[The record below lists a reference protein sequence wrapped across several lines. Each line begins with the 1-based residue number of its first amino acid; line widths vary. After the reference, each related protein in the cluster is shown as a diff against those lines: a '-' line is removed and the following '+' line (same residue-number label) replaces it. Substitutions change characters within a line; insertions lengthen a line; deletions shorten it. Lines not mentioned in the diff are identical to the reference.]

1 MPHEGDVMGPAVGE
15 VALVGAGPGSADLLT
30 VRALRAIKSAD
41 ALLYDALVCDEVIA
55 LAPRACLRLRTGK
68 RAGQA
73 SMRQE
78 TINGLMLKLARR
90 GLKVVRLKGGDPSV
104 FGRSGE
110 EADFLERHGVPVTV
124 VPGVTAASAAA
135 AQFRFP
141 LTHRADARRLVLVT
155 ARLSGGV
162 LQTEGW
168 AGVADADATLAV
180 YMGRDAAGAVAER
193 LIAEGRSALTPCLV
207 VENAGREGARAEPS
221 DLAHLAEAVASL
233 DPHGPVLLI
242 IGQVALQARGVGG
255 HAGAREAEQAW
266 G

>member
-1 MPHEGDVMGPAVGE
+1 MPHDRPMGE
-15 VALVGAGPGSADLLT
+15 VALVGAGPGAADLLT
-30 VRALRAIKSAD
+30 LRALGAIEGAD

-68 RAGQA
+68 RSGQA

-78 TINGLMLKLARR
+78 TINALMLKLARR

-110 EADFLERHGVPVTV
+110 EADFLERHGVPVSV
-124 VPGVTAASAAA
+124 IPGVTAASAAA

-155 ARLSGGV
+155 ARLRGGA

-168 AGVADADATLAV
+168 SGVADADATLAV

-193 LIAEGRSALTPCLV
+193 LIGEGRSPATPCLV
-207 VENAGREGARAEPS
+207 VENAGREGAQAEPAM
-221 DLAHLAEAVASL
+221 LAGLAEAVSRL
-233 DPHGPVLLI
+233 DPRGPVLLV
-242 IGQVALQARGVGG
+242 IGQVALQARGIPRAP
-255 HAGAREAEQAW
+255 AGLEQAL